1 MTKPVQT
8 AVPNP
13 RAVALDILIEILE
26 KDSLSHLALRRGLK
40 AHPEYDKQQRAFLT
54 RLVEG
59 TVERRLEMDY
69 IIGRYSSVPMKKMKP
84 VIRNILRMGV
94 YQLLYMDAVPDS
106 AVCNE
111 AVKLATKR
119 GFAGLKGFVNGL
131 LRKVAAEKKQISYPA
146 ENTAEGLSV
155 RYSMPQWL
163 VDSWLAA
170 YGLDQTKQM
179 LQAVLTERPLIVHH
193 NQSGADAEKV
203 RSSLMAAKVDVEP
216 HPYHADAWILDGVDR
231 LDSLEAFAKGWIQ
244 PQDISSQLT
253 SSLAVHAMKARW
265 QQVCTQQY
273 PGEQLVDKTD
283 QRGQESA
290 SPSALRILD
299 VCAAPGGKSLYIAD
313 AAKSLSIP
321 ATVLSRDLT
330 EDKTAMIEENRCRL
344 HLENLQVQAWDAL
357 VYDPAW
363 ENGADV
369 VIADLPCSG
378 LGIMGR
384 KNDIKYRM
392 TPQTQ
397 QELAELQRQILDV
410 IWRYVKPGGYLLY
423 STCTINPAENDD
435 NFRWIQEKY
444 PFCPVDIRPWLPEA
458 LRTESAASGSLQLL
472 PGVHDSDGF
481 YLTALQR
488 I

>member
-1 MTKPVQT
+1 MTKSANSGGS
-8 AVPNP
+8 AVVNP
-13 RAVALDILIEILE
+13 RAAALDILMEIFE
-26 KDSLSHLALRRGLK
+26 KGTLSHLALRRGLK
-40 AHPEYDKQQRAFLT
+40 SHPEYDKQQRAFLT

-59 TVERRLEMDY
+59 TVERRLELDY
-69 IIGRYSSVPMKKMKP
+69 IIGQYSSVPMKKMKP
-84 VIRNILRMGV
+84 VIRGILRMGV

-111 AVKLATKR
+111 AVKLAVKR

-131 LRKVAAEKKQISYPA
+131 LRKVASQKAQIPYPP
-146 ENTAEGLSV
+146 EDSAEGLSV

-163 VDSWLAA
+163 VDTWLAS
-170 YGLDQTKQM
+170 YGADQTRQM

-193 NQSGADAEKV
+193 NQSGAEAEVV
-203 RSSLMAAKVDVEP
+203 RASLAAQQVQVQA
-216 HPYHADAWILDGVDR
+216 HPYHADAWILQGVDH
-231 LDSLEAFAKGWIQ
+231 LDALDAFAKGWIQ

-253 SSLAVHAMKARW
+253 SSLAVHAMKVAWKNR
-265 QQVCTQQY
+265 TTAE
-273 PGEQLVDKTD
+273 G
-283 QRGQESA
+283 S
-290 SPSALRILD
+290 LRILD

-313 AAKSLSIP
+313 AAKALSIP
-321 ATVLSRDLT
+321 ANVLSRDLT
-330 EDKTAMIEENRCRL
+330 DDKTAMIEENRRRL
-344 HLENLQVQAWDAL
+344 HLDNLQVQPHDAL
-357 VYDPAW
+357 IYDSAW
-363 ENGADV
+363 EDRADI

-397 QELAELQRQILDV
+397 QELADLQRRILDV

-423 STCTINPAENDD
+423 STCTINPAENDE
-435 NFRWIQEKY
+435 NFRWIQENY
-444 PFCPVDIRPWLPEA
+444 PFRPMDIRQWLPA
-458 LRTESAASGSLQLL
+458 PLRAAVAEHGSLQLL

-488 I
+488 IE